1 MLCFSRLDCRR
12 MAVDGYLILLKH
24 AKWLIR
30 PPAAQATQMT
40 MFSLVEV
47 RLLGVVFDKRGDLVC
62 FNSVVQHK

>member
-1 MLCFSRLDCRR
+1 

-30 PPAAQATQMT
+30 PPAAQASQMT

-47 RLLGVVFDKRGDLVC
+47 NSFYLIFKEKC
-62 FNSVVQHK
+62 FFFIAWCNTNEYN

>member
-1 MLCFSRLDCRR
+1 

-30 PPAAQATQMT
+30 PPAAQASQMT

-47 RLLGVVFDKRGDLVC
+47 NFIGFSFEKERCLFSY
-62 FNSVVQHK
+62 SVVQRK

>member
-1 MLCFSRLDCRR
+1 MAYRTGCSSRLDCRR

-30 PPAAQATQMT
+30 PPAAQASQMT

-47 RLLGVVFDKRGDLVC
+47 GFATGWIFAPGKIPV
-62 FNSVVQHK
+62 

>member
-1 MLCFSRLDCRR
+1 

-30 PPAAQATQMT
+30 PPAAQASQMT

-47 RLLGVVFDKRGDLVC
+47 NLFDLV
-62 FNSVVQHK
+62 FKEK

>member
-1 MLCFSRLDCRR
+1 

-47 RLLGVVFDKRGDLVC
+47 RLLGLVFDKRRRDLVG

>member
-1 MLCFSRLDCRR
+1 MYGDCWGFRRLDCRR

-30 PPAAQATQMT
+30 PPAAQASQMT

-47 RLLGVVFDKRGDLVC
+47 GFEDFVC
-62 FNSVVQHK
+62 

>member
-1 MLCFSRLDCRR
+1 

-30 PPAAQATQMT
+30 PPSAQASQMT

-47 RLLGVVFDKRGDLVC
+47 NLFD
-62 FNSVVQHK
+62 

>member
-1 MLCFSRLDCRR
+1 MILNGFLLEYYGFSRLDCRR

-30 PPAAQATQMT
+30 PPSAQASQMT

-47 RLLGVVFDKRGDLVC
+47 NLFD
-62 FNSVVQHK
+62 